1 MSSSELCC
9 REHGTQCTNELFRR
23 ALGMIVGR
31 SVVATV
37 AQQDDYMKRIR
48 KNGGA
53 RTALKHEGIII
64 LGQYNSHVII
74 AHALGVPV
82 PGPGESVSVRIAPA
96 HFPVLVLHISAV
108 RSGGLQLQRT
118 LSSPPLICRKHRY
131 ACISRECACPI
142 RRPMVD
148 HQDMAWDRA

>member
-96 HFPVLVLHISAV
+96 HFPGSGVAHI
-108 RSGGLQLQRT
+108 GGSLWRIATPEDTIVAAPDLPKT
-118 LSSPPLICRKHRY
+118 
-131 ACISRECACPI
+131 
-142 RRPMVD
+142 
-148 HQDMAWDRA
+148 